1 MINRLNVF
9 RYYLKF
15 RYGKYISKKQ
25 LQFFQKKMINRHL
38 SFVTD
43 NSPFYHRFRGKMLES
58 LPIIDRK
65 TITDNFDIINTVG
78 ISREDAISLA
88 EESERDIS
96 LSDRLN
102 NIRIRFNYGKTND
115 KDFFIE
121 EEKETEKKI
130 GFVLAEFLENGVTAK
145 YNVAFFTDTDSGICG
160 SMSFGNIKL
169 LFLNADSDM
178 STNMDKLRSFFAD
191 VIIAPASVLLNIAEE
206 KKEGRL
212 EINPETIVAVTKI
225 LKKEDEEVLRD
236 VFGIAV
242 IHQLYQCEEGYLA
255 STCRFGTLHL
265 NEDMVYIEKEY
276 VDKRRF
282 IPIVTD
288 FEKNALPVIRCR
300 LNHVFYEKEY
310 DCPCGCVFTALE
322 KNEE

>member
-1 MINRLNVF
+1 MINRLNIL

-15 RYGKYISKKQ
+15 RYGKYMSKKQ
-25 LQFFQKKMINRHL
+25 LHFFQKQMINRHL
-38 SFVTD
+38 SFVAD

-65 TITDNFDIINTVG
+65 TMIDNFDIINTVG
-78 ISREDAISLA
+78 ISRDDALSLA
-88 EESERDIS
+88 EDMERDIR

-102 NIRIRFNYGKTND
+102 NVRIRLNYGKTND
-115 KDFFIE
+115 KDLFIE

-130 GFVLAEFLENGVTAK
+130 GFVLAKYLENGVTGK
-145 YNVAFFTDTDSGICG
+145 YNVAFFTDMDSGISG
-160 SMSFGNIKL
+160 SMCFANIKI

-191 VIIAPASVLLNIAEE
+191 MIVAPTSVLLNIADA
-206 KKEGRL
+206 KKEGKL
-212 EINPETIVAVTKI
+212 EINPETIVAVSKL

-288 FEKNALPVIRCR
+288 FEKTAQPVIRCR
-300 LNHVFYEKEY
+300 LNNVFYEKEY
-310 DCPCGCVFTALE
+310 ECPCGSVFTALE
-322 KNEE
+322 KTEE